1 MMLTRIPQLKTW
13 CASIALLAVLSALP
27 ALVWAQATISTGSIQ
42 GTISDP
48 SGALVS
54 DAKVVISNRGTG
66 QVIDLVTSATGAYA
80 SGALLPGE
88 YVIRVEHPGFRT
100 TELSVM
106 VQVGVVTA
114 GNLKLQVG
122 QENQL
127 VEVSGAA
134 VQVNTEQPTVQGV
147 LTSQQIESLPISGR
161 NFLDLAQ
168 LEPGVQIQD
177 GGNFDPTKNG
187 FSSISFGGRFGR
199 TARISVDGMD
209 ISDETVGTTTQNI
222 SAGAISEF
230 QLSQSTLDL
239 STELTSSGAVNV
251 VTKSGTNSLHG
262 EGFYL
267 FRDKSMMANFPGGED
282 TYYQRSHFGGSL
294 GGAVVKD
301 KLFYFI
307 NAERVKQGL
316 VIPLAPAPP
325 FDVLPKS
332 YPGGFKDT
340 MTMGKLDWRIKPD
353 MTLFYRINYEWNGDT
368 RAYGSTYQPF
378 TNRDNTPSHVVGL
391 DFNTGAFNHTI
402 RFGYLRFQNHIT
414 DAVTGNPG
422 VYNPGGAAGV
432 AIRIGPAGVETR
444 FGPSRLA
451 PQATFQGNLQA
462 KYDGS
467 RLVASSHILR
477 YGISYNHIRGGGFAS
492 FYGIAPEIR
501 TSNNQ
506 SAQDAAALGPFPG
519 GSANPLNYEISSILL
534 ANGQGFFTEKPGYG
548 YPAGGQWDD
557 RLGIYFGDSW
567 KIKPNF
573 TLTYGV
579 RWS

>member
-1 MMLTRIPQLKTW
+1 MTFVV
-13 CASIALLAVLSALP
+13 LLAALP
-27 ALVWAQATISTGSIQ
+27 IFVQAQAPISTGTIQ
-42 GTISDP
+42 GTISDA
-48 SGALVS
+48 SGAVIS
-54 DAKVVISNRGTG
+54 DAKITISNKSTG
-66 QVIDLVTSATGAYA
+66 QVIELVSSATGTYV

-88 YVIRVEHPGFRT
+88 YVIRMEHAGFQT
-100 TELSVM
+100 PQLSVI
-106 VQVGVVTA
+106 VSVGVVTS

-122 QENQL
+122 HETQL
-127 VEVSGAA
+127 VEVSGTA

-147 LTSQQIESLPISGR
+147 LTSQQIETLPISGR

-251 VTKSGTNSLHG
+251 VTKSGTNALHG

-301 KLFYFI
+301 KLFYFL

-316 VIPLAPAPP
+316 IVPLAPAPP

-368 RAYGSTYQPF
+368 RA
-378 TNRDNTPSHVVGL
+378 
-391 DFNTGAFNHTI
+391 
-402 RFGYLRFQNHIT
+402 
-414 DAVTGNPG
+414 
-422 VYNPGGAAGV
+422 
-432 AIRIGPAGVETR
+432 
-444 FGPSRLA
+444 
-451 PQATFQGNLQA
+451 
-462 KYDGS
+462 
-467 RLVASSHILR
+467 
-477 YGISYNHIRGGGFAS
+477 
-492 FYGIAPEIR
+492 
-501 TSNNQ
+501 
-506 SAQDAAALGPFPG
+506 
-519 GSANPLNYEISSILL
+519 
-534 ANGQGFFTEKPGYG
+534 
-548 YPAGGQWDD
+548 
-557 RLGIYFGDSW
+557 
-567 KIKPNF
+567 
-573 TLTYGV
+573 
-579 RWS
+579 